1 MCFSIDLLAYFTASN
16 YRTSLIVM
24 EMLNSQL
31 FVWVCA
37 PLITSMHPKFATH
50 FNYHLLLV
58 KFFQLCVFLVKQW
71 FNSYAT
77 MQYIKFAW
85 NFSAHIKILEVNW
98 KSWFCHK
105 IAQTIDN
112 ARHSYLE
119 CFEHDNRQKNER
131 QFAVVVN
138 LEPQMQLFNHFLFQ

>member
-16 YRTSLIVM
+16 YRTSLIVI

-31 FVWVCA
+31 CVWVCA
-37 PLITSMHPKFATH
+37 QLITSMHPKFATH

-58 KFFQLCVFLVKQW
+58 KFFQLCVFFDNFFWL
-71 FNSYAT
+71 NSDLIHMPT
-77 MQYIKFAW
+77 IRYIKFAW

-112 ARHSYLE
+112 ARAIHIWNALNTTIAKKKRATIR
-119 CFEHDNRQKNER
+119 CCC
-131 QFAVVVN
+131 
-138 LEPQMQLFNHFLFQ
+138 QLGTTNAII